1 MTIFVNE
8 TKCILGKNYKKANPK
23 LTQKM
28 TPNLTPNS
36 TPKEDSRHD
45 DICVSQRIEHL
56 GGKCTK

>member
-28 TPNLTPNS
+28 TPNLTQKN
-36 TPKEDSRHD
+36 DSKFD
-45 DICVSQRIEHL
+45 S
-56 GGKCTK
+56 KK